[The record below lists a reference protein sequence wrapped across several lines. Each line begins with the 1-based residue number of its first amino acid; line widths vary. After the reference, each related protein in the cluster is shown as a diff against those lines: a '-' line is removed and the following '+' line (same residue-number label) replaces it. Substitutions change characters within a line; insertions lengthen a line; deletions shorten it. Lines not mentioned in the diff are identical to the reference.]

1 MINGKRIVVVLPA
14 YNAAQTLQQ
23 TWAEIP
29 RDIVDEVLLTD
40 DGSRDDTVQISRSLG
55 IRTLVH
61 ARNLG
66 YGANQKT
73 CYRAALDAGADIV
86 IMLHPDYQYTP
97 KLTTALAS
105 MIAYGVYDTVLGSR
119 ILGNGALS
127 GGMPAYKYVANRVLT
142 LVQNQMLGRKLSEY
156 HTGYRAFS
164 RRVLES
170 LPLEENSND
179 FAFDNQM
186 LTQIVFFGFAIGE
199 VSCPTRYEAESSS
212 IGFWRSMR
220 YGIACLSASAQFV
233 VARLGFHTPPFLSS
247 TGRRLRPAA
256 PAEAAGG

>member
-29 RDIVDEVLLTD
+29 LDIVDEVLLTD

-61 ARNLG
+61 ARNMG

-97 KLTTALAS
+97 RLATALAS

-127 GGMPAYKYVANRVLT
+127 GGMPGTPAAAMPRTANGRVHMRSIIGVSAVTVAVASFL
-142 LVQNQMLGRKLSEY
+142 
-156 HTGYRAFS
+156 S
-164 RRVLES
+164 RR
-170 LPLEENSND
+170 
-179 FAFDNQM
+179 
-186 LTQIVFFGFAIGE
+186 
-199 VSCPTRYEAESSS
+199 
-212 IGFWRSMR
+212 
-220 YGIACLSASAQFV
+220 
-233 VARLGFHTPPFLSS
+233 
-247 TGRRLRPAA
+247 
-256 PAEAAGG
+256 